1 MWFHTLTVWIDG
13 DYNWIQNIL
22 FEILPLLAIIVKV
35 GSFEEAKKVVDI
47 GVDGIIVQGVE
58 AGGHIIGLVL
68 EYFCSRYLC
77 NLYHYCFQLFILIL
91 LEDLKHR

>member
-1 MWFHTLTVWIDG
+1 M
-13 DYNWIQNIL
+13 
-22 FEILPLLAIIVKV
+22 LAIIVEV

-77 NLYHYCFQLFILIL
+77 NLYYYCFQPFILIL
-91 LEDLKHR
+91 LEDLKHRYACFYLQLTFLLYNSLINSCTMH